1 MRNRIKEI
9 TNLIENKKGF
19 DIEVLKMNEEYFVD
33 IVIIATTLGDKHTI
47 ALIEYLK
54 EILPKKEILNI
65 EESEEWSVIDLG
77 DLLIHLMVEEYREKY
92 KLEEFLK
99 NLNKPYLTNR
109 S

>member
-1 MRNRIKEI
+1 MKNRIKEI

-33 IVIIATTLGDKHTI
+33 VVIIATTLGDKHTI